1 MWYFIHGAGQR
12 TLFLRRTKINLYE
25 IRIRKKRI
33 ALKPNGSVEQ
43 MLKTLILTYIT
54 YANAFIYECMT
65 Y

>member
-1 MWYFIHGAGQR
+1 MWYFIYGAGQR
-12 TLFLRRTKINLYE
+12 TLFLHRTKINLYE

-54 YANAFIYECMT
+54 YANAFIYECMM